1 MPTVFAFASTSG
13 LTGTRAKKVERVRST
28 LLAGNASYL
37 LAQWF
42 ERKES
47 GRMGITIEEAKRI
60 QRELR
65 RRGNRGFEWDA
76 DVKPVR
82 EKPVRRNKWIYLG

>member
-1 MPTVFAFASTSG
+1 
-13 LTGTRAKKVERVRST
+13 
-28 LLAGNASYL
+28 
-37 LAQWF
+37 
-42 ERKES
+42 
-47 GRMGITIEEAKRI
+47 MGITIEEAKRI

-82 EKPVRRNKWIYLG
+82 EKPVREKPVREKPVRRNKWIYLG